1 MARWRN
7 PPRPVGIP
15 AWVREAWMSGDD
27 SDRQLADAWLD
38 DLWHRDRPAWEVA
51 LIEFLSTPG
60 YT

>member
-1 MARWRN
+1 
-7 PPRPVGIP
+7 VGIP